1 MHLHRLLGVVL
12 VYGNIYRL
20 QFRIAAVNALYAF
33 RLMGQ
38 IPRDIVDRLAS
49 LQLVRTAEYVEGSI
63 AVLGPGMDGD
73 MGGRE
78 KHHAGHAV
86 RSELVEMD
94 MEDFHAC
101 RECGIGHEPLEAF
114 RGIEFMVIAPIEIKN
129 EVLALDLLRSHAG
142 LL

>member
-20 QFRIAAVNALYAF
+20 QFRIAAVDALYAF

-49 LQLVRTAEYVEGSI
+49 LQLVRTAEYVEGGI

-78 KHHAGHAV
+78 KYYAGYTV
-86 RSELVEMD
+86 RGELVETD
-94 MEDFHAC
+94 MEYLHAR
-101 RECGIGHEPLEAF
+101 RERSIGHKLLETLG
-114 RGIEFMVIAPIEIKN
+114 GIELMVIAPIEIEN